1 MTGING
7 ADSTAGL
14 MGFLSG
20 SPTAH
25 WAVDRVVSRLKEAG
39 FVRLDETDPWA
50 IRPGQRFMTVR
61 GGGSLIAGIAG
72 ASALEEHGFR
82 IVSAHTDFPGFRV
95 KPEPE
100 LKREGVTLISAEV
113 YGGPIIA
120 TWFDRD
126 LSFAGTIVLEK
137 NGRLERR
144 LFRFTQPLCRM
155 SSAAVHLDRDVNTK
169 GFLPS
174 SEDHTPVMLSTSGEG
189 IERLLRMA
197 CESLG
202 EDAGTL
208 RGWSVEI
215 WDPQPASLCG
225 LSGDFL
231 CSGRIDNL
239 AMCHAAMEAL
249 LSGTDAP
256 ADHTRLIA
264 LFNSEEVGSATHNGA
279 ASPFLQSVMER
290 LAGGREAYFRSL
302 ARSIQV
308 SADGAHAVHPNYPGK
323 HDPGSRPGLNG
334 GPVVKVNASER
345 YTSSDVTA
353 AYFRACAMEA
363 GVKVQHFVSRNDMPC
378 GSTIGPITAARLGL
392 LSVDVG
398 NPMLSMHSVRE
409 VAGVSDHAGM
419 IAVLEKHLLGGIP
432 VPV

>member
-1 MTGING
+1 MSAENHS
-7 ADSTAGL
+7 DSAAGL
-14 MGFLSG
+14 MRFLSG
-20 SPTAH
+20 SPTAL
-25 WAVDRVVSRLKEAG
+25 WAVDRVASSLKDAG
-39 FVRLDETDPWA
+39 FVSLDESAPWA
-50 IRPGQRFMTVR
+50 MRPGQRFMVVR

-72 ASALEEHGFR
+72 LSAVEDSGFR

-126 LSFAGTIVLEK
+126 LSFAGTLVIEK
-137 NGRLERR
+137 DGRLERR
-144 LFRFTQPLCRM
+144 LFRFTEPLCRM
-155 SSAAVHLDRDVNTK
+155 SSAAIHLDRDVNTK
-169 GFLPS
+169 GFLPNP
-174 SEDHTPVMLSTSGEG
+174 EEHTPVMLSTSGDG

-197 CESLG
+197 CDSIG
-202 EDAGTL
+202 EDAGAL
-208 RGWSVEI
+208 RGWSIEI
-215 WDPQPASLCG
+215 WDPQPATLCG

-239 AMCHAAMEAL
+239 AMCHASMEAM
-249 LSGTDAP
+249 LSG
-256 ADHTRLIA
+256 ADDRSEHTRLIA
-264 LFNSEEVGSATHNGA
+264 LFNSEEVGSATYNGA

-290 LAGGREAYFRSL
+290 LAGGREEHFRSV
-302 ARSIQV
+302 ARSMQV
-308 SADGAHAVHPNYPGK
+308 SVDGAHAVHPNYPGK
-323 HDPGSRPGLNG
+323 HDPGSRPVLNG

-363 GVKVQHFVSRNDMPC
+363 GVKVQHFASRNDIPC
-378 GSTIGPITAARLGL
+378 GSTIGPVTAARLGL
-392 LSVDVG
+392 RSVDAG
-398 NPMLSMHSVRE
+398 SPMLSMHSIRE

-419 IAVLEKHLLGGIP
+419 IAILEKHLQGGVPIP
-432 VPV
+432 F